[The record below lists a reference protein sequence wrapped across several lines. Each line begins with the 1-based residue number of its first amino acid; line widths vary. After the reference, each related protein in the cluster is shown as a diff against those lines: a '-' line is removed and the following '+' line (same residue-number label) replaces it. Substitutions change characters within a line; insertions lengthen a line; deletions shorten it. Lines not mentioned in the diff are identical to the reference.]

1 MESTNPKSDFVDIHY
16 QQSGT
21 STNVNALGMREMQA
35 RVYEHRNQKYL
46 LVKAPPASGKSRAL
60 MFIALDKLYH
70 QGIKRVIVAVPE
82 KSIARSF
89 ADTDLKPFGF
99 FADWRVNYSNNLCL
113 AMDNDTDKA
122 KHFVDFFRT
131 KQTVPVLLCAHATLR
146 NGMKMLNDDEL
157 NDCLLAIDEFHHTSA
172 DADSGLGDI
181 VRRAMNNSTAHIVAM
196 TGSYF
201 RGDGVPV
208 LRVEDEAR
216 FYPVTYNYYQ
226 QLNGY
231 KYLKNLVLGY
241 HFYHGKYMEHIP
253 EVLDTTKKTLIHI
266 PSVNSRASTG
276 ESKYEEVN
284 KIMKNIGEIV
294 EKDQTT
300 CIYKVRTPDGRMLK
314 VADLVEDDTYERPR
328 VQSYLQNMKR
338 REDIDII
345 IALGTAKEGFDWP
358 WCERCLTIGVRGSLT
373 EVVQIIGRCTR
384 DCPGKETAE
393 FINMIAMPDAD
404 QPEVKVAV
412 NDFLKAITASLL
424 MEQVMAPN
432 WRFKTAKDEDDDDD
446 DPMVNTIVV
455 EGLKPLSTEKTKTI
469 IEQQL
474 DDLQAAVLQNEL
486 MLRAITG
493 STTAESITKVIV
505 PKVIKTRYPDLTDE
519 EVEEVRQ
526 HFLLNTLI
534 KGNNITDQNGEPVD
548 VTPGKIQPKGENQTS
563 EGNRL
568 IKLSNKFI
576 NIDKLSINL
585 IDTINPYQRAYEIIS
600 KKVDAPTLRIIQ
612 DTIAE
617 QKFDMSVEQA
627 IMLFKG
633 PMKEWINEHDGQIPS
648 ADSLNLKERE
658 LGQAFL
664 MIKNLKIR
672 KMMGLDYEA

>member
-493 STTAESITKVIV
+493 STTAESITKFIV